1 MITEQT
7 AVVQAGAL
15 RITETQADL
24 LQAAYA
30 PEDRVIQEPEVVIL
44 HQEEVAP
51 PTREAHLQEAV
62 ALIKE
67 AVPEPGPVVQA
78 TDALTAQVAEA
89 AIQEAA
95 PPDPAVQGQGV
106 QAAAGEGISTPSGW
120 PPGCLIS

>member
-62 ALIKE
+62 
-67 AVPEPGPVVQA
+67 PEPGPVVQA

-120 PPGCLIS
+120 PPGWLIS